1 MLRLNKTFY
10 KVPRNRN
17 RRQTF
22 QFYQVGEQVM
32 SRFLPSGKKWYHGIV
47 ATVRTIE
54 GLYDIQYNDGDF
66 ELGVGPDRLRKIIE
80 ECDDEEEIEE
90 EEEEVASRDIY
101 CTDNK
106 KRCNDAIVEACQK
119 NLGESS
125 IQALVIDAGM
135 LNTTTCLIDAGISVR
150 QVDIINRDKK
160 ELPAMVENLHSL
172 QKRCT
177 GLLSLLPIESSEYL
191 RRRTQK
197 LNVVFLDYT
206 QTLETIQQWCDVEN
220 LFQDTVWMEG
230 TGVFGITFSLRGS
243 ETRAIQEGKIKAYL
257 ESVVVGRYTLKEE
270 FVKIYGTAK
279 QMLFLLF
286 SVEKVAVMN

>member
-1 MLRLNKTFY
+1 
-10 KVPRNRN
+10 
-17 RRQTF
+17 
-22 QFYQVGEQVM
+22 M
-32 SRFLPSGKKWYHGIV
+32 SRFLPSGKKWYYGIV
-47 ATVRTIE
+47 ANVRTIE

-66 ELGVGPDRLRKIIE
+66 ESGVSPDRLQKITE
-80 ECDDEEEIEE
+80 ECEE
-90 EEEEVASRDIY
+90 EEEEEEDIEVKTRDIY

-106 KRCNDAIVEACQK
+106 KRCNDAIVESCQK

-125 IQALVIDAGM
+125 IHALVIDAGM
-135 LNTTTCLIDAGISVR
+135 LNTTTCLIDAGIVVR

-160 ELPAMVENLHSL
+160 ELPAMVENLHAL

-177 GLLSLLPIESSEYL
+177 GLLSLLPMESSEYFT
-191 RRRTQK
+191 RRTQK

-206 QTLETIQQWCDVEN
+206 QTLKTIQQWYDIEN

-230 TGVFGITFSLRGS
+230 TGVFGITFSLRGC
-243 ETRAIQEGKIKAYL
+243 ETRAIQKNKIKAYL
-257 ESVVVGRYTLKEE
+257 ESVVLGRYTLKEE

-286 SVEKVAVMN
+286 SVEKVAVMIN